1 MPASSKKARSQ
12 FDGLKTL
19 GTGTPVVEAE
29 PSRKIGRPLKQGAK
43 SRDENY
49 RAWGGYLKI
58 KTLNEA
64 NYELGKVRGG
74 PDMSDLLEELLAG
87 WVAERQ
93 KKGSSKQEDK

>member
-1 MPASSKKARSQ
+1 MPASKKVLSQ
-12 FDGLKTL
+12 FEGLKSL
-19 GTGTPVVEAE
+19 GTGTSVAEAE
-29 PSRKIGRPLKQGAK
+29 TTRKQGRPLKQGAK
-43 SRDENY
+43 SQDENY

-58 KTLNEA
+58 KALNEA

-93 KKGSSKQEDK
+93 KKESSKQEDK